1 MLLLLSF
8 ALLLFYLAMEEVQ
21 EVQEVLI
28 IPTMLTLCRQKS
40 MLSIDVMLTSRA

>member
-8 ALLLFYLAMEEVQ
+8 ALLLFYLAME